1 MILRFEVKRGG
12 RGSLLRGMP
21 FMNCPSADEE
31 EDVASVIGDVLVV

>member
-21 FMNCPSADEE
+21 FMNCPSV
-31 EDVASVIGDVLVV
+31 EDAVASVIGEVLVG